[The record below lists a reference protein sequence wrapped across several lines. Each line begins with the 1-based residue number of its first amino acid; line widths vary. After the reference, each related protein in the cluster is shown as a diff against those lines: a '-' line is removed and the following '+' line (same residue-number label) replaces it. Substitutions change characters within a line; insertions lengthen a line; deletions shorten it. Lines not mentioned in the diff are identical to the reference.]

1 MDLRYLERNG
11 SEITGSN
18 PRNEWKVSIN
28 RKLKFMKTNRI
39 TVGQAVVRFLKNQ
52 YVERDGIENPFFAGC
67 LGIFGH
73 GIVAGVGEGLMENPD
88 FRYYMTRNEQSS
100 VHIAIAYAKMK
111 NRMGTFACIS
121 SIGPGATNMV
131 TGAACA
137 TINRLPVLIIP
148 GDIFAGR
155 KVAPVLQQLE
165 SPASQDI
172 SVNDCFKPV
181 SKYWDRI
188 NRPEQLITS
197 LPEVMR
203 VLTSPSETGA
213 VTLALPQDV
222 QAEAF
227 DFPEE
232 LFRKRIWKIARP
244 RPDSGILKEAAELI
258 KASKKPVII
267 AGGGVIYSQATEILK
282 SLVERTGIP
291 VAETFAGKGSLPYNH
306 LSNLGAAGATGTPGA
321 NEFTSEADLIIGI
334 GTRYSDFTTASK
346 TAFQNPEVKF
356 ININITDF
364 DSHKHSALPLISD
377 AKACL
382 EELSQELVNYRVSD
396 EYRQRA
402 ANLNIKWDK
411 QVSEF
416 YKATG
421 ELPVSQVEV
430 VGAVNDFADPDDVV
444 LCAAGSLPGDLHKLW
459 RTVDPKGFHLE
470 YGYSTMGYECAAG
483 IGAKMACPDREI
495 YVMVGDGN
503 YLMMNN
509 EIVTSI
515 QEGIKFIIVL
525 LNNNGFGSIGGLS
538 QSIGSQRFGTKYRY
552 RSEVTGLLTGDPL
565 PVDFAQNA
573 RSLGAYV
580 IEAHDINSLKEALA
594 EAKKQTATTVITI
607 ETDLYKGIPG
617 YAWWEVAISEVSEI
631 ETVKEAYKDYMKNRK
646 KQRYFL

>member
-1 MDLRYLERNG
+1 
-11 SEITGSN
+11 
-18 PRNEWKVSIN
+18 
-28 RKLKFMKTNRI
+28 MKTKRL

-52 YVERDGIENPFFAGC
+52 YVESDGVENPFFAGC

-73 GIVAGVGEGLMENPD
+73 GIVAGVGEGLQENPD
-88 FRYYMTRNEQSS
+88 FRYYMTRNEQAS

-111 NRMGTFACIS
+111 NRLGTFACIS

-148 GDIFAGR
+148 GDIFAR
-155 KVAPVLQQLE
+155 RNVAPVLQQLE
-165 SPASQDI
+165 SPSSQDI

-181 SKYWDRI
+181 SRYWDRI

-203 VLTSPSETGA
+203 VLTSPSDTGA

-232 LFRKRIWKIARP
+232 LFRKRTWVIPRP
-244 RPDSGILKEAAELI
+244 RPDTRLLKEAVRMI
-258 KASKKPVII
+258 KNSHRPVIV
-267 AGGGVIYSQATEILK
+267 AGGGVIYSGATEILK
-282 SLVERTGIP
+282 TVVEKTGIP

-306 LSNLGAAGATGTPGA
+306 KSNLGAVGVTGTPGA
-321 NEFTSEADLIIGI
+321 NEITSEADLVIGI

-346 TAFQNPEVKF
+346 TAFQNPDVKF
-356 ININITDF
+356 ININIAEF
-364 DSHKHSALPLISD
+364 DSHKHCALPLTSD
-377 AKACL
+377 ARACL
-382 EELSQELVNYRVSD
+382 EELHILLTDYKVPD
-396 EYRQRA
+396 EYVNRTSD
-402 ANLNIKWDK
+402 LNKNWDK
-411 QVSEF
+411 EVSQF
-416 YKATG
+416 YKVTG
-421 ELPVSQVEV
+421 SVPVTQAEV
-430 VGAVNDFADPDDVV
+430 VGAVNEFAGPRDVV

-459 RTVDPKGFHLE
+459 RTIDNKGFHLE

-483 IGAKMACPDREI
+483 IGSKLACPDREI

-509 EIVTSI
+509 EIVTAI
-515 QEGIKFIIVL
+515 QEGIRFTIIL
-525 LNNNGFGSIGGLS
+525 LDNSGFGSIGGLS
-538 QSIGSQRFGTKYRY
+538 QSIGSERFGTRYRY
-552 RSEVTGLLTGDPL
+552 REEKTGQLSGDKL

-573 RSLGAYV
+573 RSLGAHV
-580 IEAHDINSLKEALA
+580 IEAKDIDSLKAALSEARA
-594 EAKKQTATTVITI
+594 QTRTTVITI

-631 ETVKEAYKDYMKNRK
+631 DTVRNAYRNYKENKK
-646 KQRYFL
+646 KQRYYL